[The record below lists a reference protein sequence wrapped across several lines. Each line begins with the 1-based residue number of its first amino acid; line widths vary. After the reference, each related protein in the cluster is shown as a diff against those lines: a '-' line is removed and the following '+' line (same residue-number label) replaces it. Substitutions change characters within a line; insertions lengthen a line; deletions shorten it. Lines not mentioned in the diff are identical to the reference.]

1 MVDIDKR
8 QELRREDDRMCY
20 DHEHRIRALEKSYEH
35 VISRID
41 RSDVALHSIETAV
54 TKLQD
59 EMTNHIKLMNQHID
73 LAFRQHEINEM
84 KMHKDMLVQAIKAT
98 AYGLVVLAGVIG
110 TMGWWIFSH
119 VTGNG
124 G

>member
-1 MVDIDKR
+1 
-8 QELRREDDRMCY
+8 
-20 DHEHRIRALEKSYEH
+20 
-35 VISRID
+35 
-41 RSDVALHSIETAV
+41 
-54 TKLQD
+54 
-59 EMTNHIKLMNQHID
+59 
-73 LAFRQHEINEM
+73 
-84 KMHKDMLVQAIKAT
+84 MLVQAIKAT